1 MKLSRMLSRVREVS
15 REAPLWQTS
24 TEGKG
29 GGMGHRRE
37 SGDNTVIFQAR
48 TLEWVAISYSR
59 TSSWPRDW
67 TRPAWT
73 GRFFTTLPLGKP
85 AGWYEKPKPLTV
97 VIGCRLYPGKGM
109 ILGKSPSSVKS
120 NSWKGYLL
128 ATPPA
133 AGGLPT
139 SVLSDTSPC
148 PSQQTSN

>member
-1 MKLSRMLSRVREVS
+1 MGKSIFVLGTKFTFFLRVRLQKPPGYPNEDCIDSVRRNKRQVLS
-15 REAPLWQTS
+15 LPKCLRSLSLKADCRGPLSDNCLLQTG
-24 TEGKG
+24 EFGK
-29 GGMGHRRE
+29 HKSLPHS
-37 SGDNTVIFQAR
+37 SGFQ
-48 TLEWVAISYSR
+48 S
-59 TSSWPRDW
+59 D
-67 TRPAWT
+67 
-73 GRFFTTLPLGKP
+73 
-85 AGWYEKPKPLTV
+85 
-97 VIGCRLYPGKGM
+97 PGKGM